1 MHLCGLFLTTQK
13 LMTRKR
19 HIFLVLI
26 LGTLTTLGP
35 FSIDMYLPGFPAIAK
50 DLNTNINQ
58 VSLSLASFFVG
69 ISLGQLLYGPL
80 LDKFGRKKPLYI
92 GLVVYILASIGCAQ
106 SHNIESLIALRFI
119 QAIGSCAA
127 AVAGMAM
134 VRDFF
139 PVKENAKIFAL
150 LMLVVGA
157 SPMIAPT
164 AGGYL
169 TASLGWQSVFYALAI
184 IAIVIFVVVFFF
196 LPEGFKGNPSLSLK
210 PRPILNGFKVVLV
223 NPQFYTY
230 TFAGA
235 FSFSGL
241 FAYISSSPL
250 VYMDIYKVSET
261 AYGWIF
267 AILSVGF
274 IGASQVNNILLKKF
288 KSEQII
294 PIALIAQLIIA
305 FVFVLGALFN
315 WFGLY
320 ETTIML
326 FLFLCCIGIANPNG
340 VALSLAPFSD
350 NAGTASSLMGAI
362 QLGAGALASLAI
374 GLIDIPSSIPMTVV
388 MSATSLIALS
398 VLLLGRKNITEMTE
412 VDSSAENFVMH

>member
-1 MHLCGLFLTTQK
+1 
-13 LMTRKR
+13 MTRKK

-92 GLVVYILASIGCAQ
+92 GLAVYILASIGCAQ
-106 SHNIESLIALRFI
+106 SHHIESLIILRFV

-127 AVAGMAM
+127 AVAAMAM

-139 PVKENAKIFAL
+139 PVKENAKVFAL

-169 TASLGWQSVFYALAI
+169 TTSLGWQSVFYTLAI
-184 IAIVIFVVVFFF
+184 IASAIFIVVFFF

-210 PRPILNGFKVVLV
+210 PKPILNGFKDVLIH
-223 NPQFYTY
+223 PQFYTY

-261 AYGWIF
+261 TYGWIF

-288 KSEQII
+288 RSEQII
-294 PIALIAQLIIA
+294 PVALAAQVIIA
-305 FVFVLGALFN
+305 VVFVIGTFFN

-320 ETTIML
+320 ETTVML

-340 VALSLAPFSD
+340 VALTLAPFSD

-374 GLIDIPSSIPMTVV
+374 GLLDSASAIPMTVV
-388 MSATSLIALS
+388 MSTTSLIALL
-398 VLLLGRKNITEMTE
+398 VLLLGRKNIIQMKE
-412 VDSSAENFVMH
+412 VDSAAENFVMH

>member
-1 MHLCGLFLTTQK
+1 
-13 LMTRKR
+13 MTRKR

-50 DLNTNINQ
+50 DLNTTINQ

-80 LDKFGRKKPLYI
+80 LDKYGRKKPLYI
-92 GLVVYILASIGCAQ
+92 GLLVYILASVGCAQ
-106 SHNIESLIALRFI
+106 AHSIESLIALRFV

-127 AVAGMAM
+127 AVAAMAM

-139 PVKENAKIFAL
+139 PVKENAKVFAL
-150 LMLVVGA
+150 LILVVGV

-164 AGGYL
+164 VGGYL
-169 TASLGWQSVFYALAI
+169 TASLGWQSVFFTLASIALI
-184 IAIVIFVVVFFF
+184 ILLVVFFF

-210 PRPILNGFKVVLV
+210 PKPILKGFKAVLV

-230 TFAGA
+230 TLAGA

-250 VYMDIYKVSET
+250 IYMDIYKVSET
-261 AYGWIF
+261 TYGWIF

-274 IGASQVNNILLKKF
+274 IGASQLNSLLLKKF
-288 KSEQII
+288 KSEEII
-294 PIALIAQLIIA
+294 PIALTSQLIISIIFLA
-305 FVFVLGALFN
+305 GSFFN

-320 ETTIML
+320 ETTVIL
-326 FLFLCCIGIANPNG
+326 FLFLCCIGVANPNG
-340 VALSLAPFSD
+340 VALSLAPFSE

-362 QLGAGALASLAI
+362 QLGAGAIASLAI
-374 GLIDIPSSIPMTVV
+374 GLLNSPSAIPMTVV
-388 MSATSLIALS
+388 MTATSLIALMI
-398 VLLLGRKNITEMTE
+398 LALGRKNIMK
-412 VDSSAENFVMH
+412 

>member
-1 MHLCGLFLTTQK
+1 
-13 LMTRKR
+13 MTRKR

-50 DLNTNINQ
+50 DLNTSINQ

-92 GLVVYILASIGCAQ
+92 GLVIYILASIGCANA
-106 SHNIESLIALRFI
+106 SSIESLIVLRFI

-127 AVAGMAM
+127 AVAAMAM

-139 PVKENAKIFAL
+139 PVEENAKVFAL
-150 LMLVVGA
+150 LILVVGV

-169 TASLGWQSVFYALAI
+169 TANLGWQSVFVSLAI
-184 IAIVIFVVVFFF
+184 IAFAILLVVFLF

-210 PRPILNGFKVVLV
+210 PKPILIGFKTVLV

-235 FSFSGL
+235 LSFSGL

-250 VYMDIYKVSET
+250 IYMDIYKVTET
-261 AYGWIF
+261 TYGWIF

-274 IGASQVNNILLKKF
+274 IGASQLNNLLLKKF
-288 KSEQII
+288 KSEEII
-294 PIALIAQLIIA
+294 PIALSAQLIIA
-305 FVFVLGALFN
+305 VVFLSGVFLN

-320 ETTIML
+320 ETTITL

-340 VALSLAPFSD
+340 VALSLAPFSQ

-362 QLGAGALASLAI
+362 QLGVGALSSLAI
-374 GLIDIPSSIPMTVV
+374 GLLNSPSAIPMTVV
-388 MSATSLIALS
+388 MVATTAAALI
-398 VLLLGRKNITEMTE
+398 VLWLGRKNIKEVKE
-412 VDSSAENFVMH
+412 VDATADAFVMH

>member
-1 MHLCGLFLTTQK
+1 
-13 LMTRKR
+13 MTRKR
-19 HIFLVLI
+19 YIFLVLI
-26 LGTLTTLGP
+26 LGSLTTLGP

-50 DLNTNINQ
+50 DLKTNINQ

-92 GLVVYILASIGCAQ
+92 GLTIYILASVGCAQ
-106 SHNIESLIALRFI
+106 AYNIEALIALRFV

-127 AVAGMAM
+127 AVASMAM

-139 PVKENAKIFAL
+139 PVKENAKVFAL

-169 TASLGWQSVFYALAI
+169 TASLGWQSVFFTLAGMGL
-184 IAIVIFVVVFFF
+184 AMLLVAFFF

-210 PRPILNGFKVVLV
+210 PKPILRGFKVVLF

-241 FAYISSSPL
+241 FAYVSSSPL
-250 VYMDIYKVSET
+250 IYIEIYKVSET
-261 AYGWIF
+261 TYGWIF
-267 AILSVGF
+267 AILSIGF
-274 IGASQVNNILLKKF
+274 IGASQLNNLLLKKF
-288 KSEQII
+288 KSEDII
-294 PIALIAQLIIA
+294 PFALIAQLVISVIFVAGA
-305 FVFVLGALFN
+305 FFN

-320 ETTIML
+320 ETTVML
-326 FLFLCCIGIANPNG
+326 FLFLSCIGIANPNG

-362 QLGAGALASLAI
+362 QLGAGALSSLVI
-374 GLIDIPSSIPMTVV
+374 GLFAIRSAVPMTAV
-388 MSATSLIALS
+388 MASTTLIAII
-398 VLLLGRKNITEMTE
+398 VLWLGRKNVKELNAATYP
-412 VDSSAENFVMH
+412 

>member
-1 MHLCGLFLTTQK
+1 
-13 LMTRKR
+13 MTRKR
-19 HIFLVLI
+19 YIFLVLI

-50 DLNTNINQ
+50 DLNTSINQ

-92 GLVVYILASIGCAQ
+92 GLFIYILASIGCAQ
-106 SHNIESLIALRFI
+106 THVIESLIGLRFV

-127 AVAGMAM
+127 AVAAMAM

-164 AGGYL
+164 VGGYL
-169 TASLGWQSVFYALAI
+169 TATWGWQSVFFTLAI
-184 IAIVIFVVVFFF
+184 IALIILVVVFFF
-196 LPEGFKGNPSLSLK
+196 LPEGYKGNPHLSLK
-210 PRPILNGFKVVLV
+210 PKPILKGFREVLV

-261 AYGWIF
+261 TYGWIF

-274 IGASQVNNILLKKF
+274 IGASQLNNLLLKKF
-288 KSEQII
+288 RSEEII
-294 PIALIAQLIIA
+294 PLAMLAQLIIA
-305 FVFVLGALFN
+305 ILFLAGAFFN

-320 ETTIML
+320 ETTVML

-340 VALSLAPFSD
+340 VALSLAPFSE

-362 QLGAGALASLAI
+362 QLGAGALSSLAI
-374 GLIDIPSSIPMTVV
+374 GLLNSPTAIPMTVV
-388 MSATSLIALS
+388 MTATSLIAL
-398 VLLLGRKNITEMTE
+398 VILWLGRKNISEIKE
-412 VDSSAENFVMH
+412 VDASAEAFVMH

>member
-1 MHLCGLFLTTQK
+1 
-13 LMTRKR
+13 MTRKR

>member
-1 MHLCGLFLTTQK
+1 
-13 LMTRKR
+13 MTRKR

-106 SHNIESLIALRFI
+106 SQNIESLIALRFI

-127 AVAGMAM
+127 AVAAMAM

-169 TASLGWQSVFYALAI
+169 TASLGWQSVFYALAV
-184 IAIVIFVVVFFF
+184 IAILIFLVVFFF
-196 LPEGFKGNPSLSLK
+196 LPEGFKGNVALSLRPK
-210 PRPILNGFKVVLV
+210 PILNGFREVLV

-250 VYMDIYKVSET
+250 IYMDIYKVSET
-261 AYGWIF
+261 TYGWIF

-274 IGASQVNNILLKKF
+274 IGASQLNNLLLKKF
-288 KSEQII
+288 RSEDII
-294 PIALIAQLIIA
+294 PFALSAQLIVA
-305 FVFVLGALFN
+305 VVFVLGAFFN

-320 ETTIML
+320 ETTVML

-340 VALSLAPFSD
+340 VALTLAPFSN

-362 QLGAGALASLAI
+362 QLGVGALSSLAI
-374 GLIDIPSSIPMTVV
+374 GLLNRPSAVPMTIV
-388 MSATSLIALS
+388 MSATSLIALLILS
-398 VLLLGRKNITEMTE
+398 LGKKNIKEMKE
-412 VDSSAENFVMH
+412 VDIDAEAFVMH

>member
-1 MHLCGLFLTTQK
+1 
-13 LMTRKR
+13 MTRKR

-50 DLNTNINQ
+50 DLNTTINQ

-92 GLVVYILASIGCAQ
+92 GLLVYILASIGCAQ
-106 SHNIESLIALRFI
+106 SVHIESLIVLRFI

-127 AVAGMAM
+127 AVAAMAM

-139 PVKENAKIFAL
+139 PVKENAKVFAL
-150 LMLVVGA
+150 LMLVVGS

-164 AGGYL
+164 VGGYL
-169 TASLGWQSVFYALAI
+169 TTNLGWQSVFYSLGI
-184 IAIVIFVVVFFF
+184 IAVGIFIMVFFF
-196 LPEGFKGNPSLSLK
+196 LPEGFKGNSSLSLK
-210 PRPILNGFKVVLV
+210 PKPILKGFRNVLV

-235 FSFSGL
+235 LSFSGL

-250 VYMDIYKVSET
+250 IYMDIYKVSET
-261 AYGWIF
+261 TYGWIF

-274 IGASQVNNILLKKF
+274 IGASQLNNLLLKKF
-288 KSEQII
+288 SSEAII
-294 PIALIAQLIIA
+294 PIALSAQLIISVI
-305 FVFVLGALFN
+305 FIVGAVFN

-320 ETTIML
+320 ETTGML

-340 VALSLAPFSD
+340 VALSLAPFSE

-362 QLGAGALASLAI
+362 QLGVGALSSLAI
-374 GLIDIPSSIPMTVV
+374 GLLNSRSAVPMTFV
-388 MSATSLIALS
+388 MVATSAIAL
-398 VLLLGRKNITEMTE
+398 VILLLGRRNVKRTKMPNAA
-412 VDSSAENFVMH
+412 AETFAMH

>member
-1 MHLCGLFLTTQK
+1 
-13 LMTRKR
+13 MTRKR

-50 DLNTNINQ
+50 DLNTTINQ

-92 GLVVYILASIGCAQ
+92 GLAVYILASIGCAQ
-106 SHNIESLIALRFI
+106 SHHIESLIALRFV

-127 AVAGMAM
+127 AVAAMAM

-184 IAIVIFVVVFFF
+184 IAIAIFVVVFFF

-210 PRPILNGFKVVLV
+210 PKPILNGFKEVLV

-250 VYMDIYKVSET
+250 VYMDIYEVSET
-261 AYGWIF
+261 TYGWIF

-288 KSEQII
+288 RSEQII
-294 PIALIAQLIIA
+294 PVALASQLTIAVI
-305 FVFVLGALFN
+305 FVIGTFFN

-374 GLIDIPSSIPMTVV
+374 GLLDSASAIPMTVV
-388 MSATSLIALS
+388 MSATSLIALL
-398 VLLLGRKNITEMTE
+398 VLLLGRKNITEMKE
-412 VDSSAENFVMH
+412 IDNSAESFVMH